1 MYQALIKKI
10 QFLVMMLCLSV
21 FSLFLTVAPSYAELD
36 PTVAAMFT
44 SIDISDLKTQV
55 ASILMATLI
64 IPLLFVGAKLVKRT
78 IRSAGS

>member
-1 MYQALIKKI
+1 MYQLFLKKI
-10 QFLVMMLCLSV
+10 QFLVLMICFSV
-21 FSLFLTVAPSYAELD
+21 FSLFMTVAPSYAELD
-36 PTVAAMFT
+36 PTVAAMFA

-55 ASILMATLI
+55 AAILMATLI